1 MTQRHK
7 DGNALA
13 GPLADVFAVEF
24 SASIA
29 TCAGCRRTDRVAT
42 LHLYG
47 DGPGLVA
54 RCPGCNAVL
63 LRYVETPHGRWL
75 DLRGTAALRFD
86 PQPAS

>member
-1 MTQRHK
+1 MTHEHQ

-13 GPLADVFAVEF
+13 GPLADVFAVEL
-24 SASIA
+24 STSIA

-47 DGPGLVA
+47 GGPGLVA
-54 RCPGCNAVL
+54 RCPGCDAVL

-86 PQPAS
+86 PLPAS

>member
-1 MTQRHK
+1 MDYR

-13 GPLADVFAVEF
+13 GPLADVFVVEL

-42 LHLYG
+42 LNLYG
-47 DGPGLVA
+47 GGGPGLVA
-54 RCPGCNAVL
+54 RCPGCDTVL

-86 PQPAS
+86 PVS

>member
-1 MTQRHK
+1 MSQQHR

-13 GPLADVFAVEF
+13 GPLADVFAVEL
-24 SASIA
+24 STAIV
-29 TCAGCRRTDRVAT
+29 TCVGCRRTDPVAA

-47 DGPGLVA
+47 GGPGLVA
-54 RCPGCNAVL
+54 RCRHCGTVL

-86 PQPAS
+86 SLPPS